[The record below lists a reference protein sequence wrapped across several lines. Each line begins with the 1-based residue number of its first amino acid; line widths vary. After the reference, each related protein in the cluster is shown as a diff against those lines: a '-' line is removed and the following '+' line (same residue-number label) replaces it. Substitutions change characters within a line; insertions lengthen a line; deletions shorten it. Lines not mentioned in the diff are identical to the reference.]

1 MWKVKT
7 KVMPVIAEVTGTN
20 SKSLRQYLCNIPGKD
35 EINGIK
41 KSSHTGHSTHTS
53 ESSNVRVQNIF
64 HGRSNITCSTNC
76 IYRRA
81 ATLYTL
87 ATWFVSGI

>member
-35 EINGIK
+35 EINGIQK
-41 KSSHTGHSTHTS
+41 KQPYWAQHTYFGK
-53 ESSNVRVQNIF
+53 
-64 HGRSNITCSTNC
+64 
-76 IYRRA
+76 
-81 ATLYTL
+81 
-87 ATWFVSGI
+87 